1 MDVQLSRFTQ
11 LVFGYWMSGT
21 VFGLVQSGV
30 AELLDAGPRS
40 GAEMAQRLNADPE
53 VVESLCRAAAAV
65 GLVSKNGSDYS
76 WSPLGTRFLSAAS
89 ADSLLNWA
97 RIMGRWQEAWR
108 DIGKAVLESGNG
120 RRKAGRTLEDDPNY
134 ERDMALGFFEFAS
147 LTSDAVA
154 EALAIDEGLVIDV
167 GSGPGAYSI
176 AICKRAP
183 NVRAALIDRPVT
195 IEIAAE
201 IAARE
206 GLSDRIEL
214 HTLDYL
220 LDEYPA
226 PAKAVLISNM
236 LHSEPATNRAVLYE
250 RARNALVSGGRLVIH
265 GHFIGAGGGVFTALQ
280 GLSSAMLWDVGGG
293 ITVEE
298 TLAELAA
305 AGFECHD
312 PIEVKASGTV
322 ILTAEMK

>member
-1 MDVQLSRFTQ
+1 VDVQLSRFTQ

-40 GAEMAQRLNADPE
+40 GAEMAQQLGADPE
-53 VVESLCRAAAAV
+53 VVESLCRAAVAV
-65 GLVSKNGSDYS
+65 GLVSEDGGVCS
-76 WSPLGTRFLSAAS
+76 WSPLGARFLSAGS

-97 RIMGRWQEAWR
+97 RIMGRWQEAWQ
-108 DIGKAVLESGNG
+108 DIGQAVLDSGNG
-120 RRKAGRTLEDDPNY
+120 RRKGGRALEDDPDY
-134 ERDMALGFFEFAS
+134 ERDLAHGFFEFAS

-154 EALAIDEGLVIDV
+154 EALAIEEGRVIDV

-206 GLSDRIEL
+206 GLSERLEL
-214 HTLDYL
+214 HALDYL
-220 LDEYPA
+220 RNEYPA
-226 PAKAVLISNM
+226 PATAVLISNM
-236 LHSEPATNRAVLYE
+236 LHSEPAANRAVLYE
-250 RARNALVSGGRLVIH
+250 RAKDALVPGGRLFIH
-265 GHFIGAGGGVFTALQ
+265 GHFIGSGGGVFTALQ
-280 GLSSAMLWDVGGG
+280 GLSSAVLWDVGGG
-293 ITVEE
+293 ITIEG

-305 AGFECHD
+305 AGFECLD
-312 PIEVKASGTV
+312 PLEVKASGTV
-322 ILTAEMK
+322 VLIGIK